1 MYLNIDFFSKET
13 FKKFLYNQFSYT
25 FVLVIFGII
34 LTYKTIS
41 PFYTAFLMV
50 GLMYYSY
57 FIHMLLHIIPQRYN
71 PHLAFH
77 HNVDQN
83 FTNNGRIISF
93 IIEALFVD
101 VGFFLLLYYFQ
112 IFINY
117 ELFPPILIMYY
128 GIIYITVH
136 NINYSILH
144 IGNHQKHHFGD
155 NGAVTT
161 NFGPDTLDHFLGT
174 NEDSTF
180 EHMYHYTPN
189 ILFAFLATALFFYN
203 KNDIL

>member
-1 MYLNIDFFSKET
+1 MYLNVNFFNKEN
-13 FKKFLYNQFSYT
+13 FKKFLYNQYSYS
-25 FVLVIFGII
+25 FIIIIFGII
-34 LTYKTIS
+34 LTYKSIS
-41 PFYTAFLMV
+41 PFYSSFLIM

-57 FIHMLLHIIPQRYN
+57 FIHVILHIIPEKYN

-77 HNVDQN
+77 HNIDFN
-83 FTNNGRIISF
+83 STKNNKIISF
-93 IIEALFVD
+93 IIEAFFVN
-101 VGFFLLLYYFQ
+101 VGMFLLLYYFQ
-112 IFINY
+112 ILVGY

-144 IGNHQKHHFGD
+144 IGNHQKHHLGD
-155 NGAVTT
+155 SGEITT

-174 NEDSTF
+174 NHDLTF
-180 EHMYHYTPN
+180 EHMYHNIPN
-189 ILFAFLATALFFYN
+189 TIFAFLVTALVFCN

>member
-1 MYLNIDFFSKET
+1 MDFFNKEN
-13 FKKFLYNQFSYT
+13 FKKFLYNQYSYS
-25 FVLVIFGII
+25 VIIILFGII

-41 PFYTAFLMV
+41 PLHSLFLIM

-57 FIHMLLHIIPQRYN
+57 LIHILLHIIPEKYN

-77 HNVDQN
+77 HNVEFN
-83 FTNNGRIISF
+83 SNKNNKIISF
-93 IIEALFVD
+93 IIEAVFVNIG
-101 VGFFLLLYYFQ
+101 VFLLLYYFQ
-112 IFINY
+112 ILINY

-128 GIIYITVH
+128 GIIYITIH

-155 NGAVTT
+155 NGGTIT

-174 NEDSTF
+174 NEDGTF
-180 EHMYHYTPN
+180 EHMYHYIPN
-189 ILFAFLATALFFYN
+189 IIFAFLTTALFFYN